1 MYALREEYMI
11 EKAFDLSSEIWQWV
25 WLFFVSFAG
34 GVIGFITKISPTLKG
49 RPFRAKIAALC
60 MGMINS
66 MFIAYISYE
75 ILLSI
80 IDRQGLAV
88 ALSGMAAFTG
98 TDLLIIMQNKI
109 IELLK
114 RKVDTI

>member
-1 MYALREEYMI
+1 MI
-11 EKAFDLSSEIWQWV
+11 EKAFNISTEIWQWI
-25 WLFFVSFAG
+25 WLFLVSFTG
-34 GVIGFITKISPTLKG
+34 GVVGFITKISPTLKG
-49 RPFRAKIAALC
+49 RSFRAKFAALC

-80 IDRQGLAV
+80 IDKQGLAV

-98 TDLLIIMQNKI
+98 TDLLIITQNKI
-109 IELLK
+109 IELIK
-114 RKVDTI
+114 RKMDNI

>member
-1 MYALREEYMI
+1 MI
-11 EKAFDLSSEIWQWV
+11 EKAFNISAEIWQWI
-25 WLFFVSFAG
+25 WLFLVSFTG
-34 GVIGFITKISPTLKG
+34 GVVGFITKISPTLKG
-49 RPFRAKIAALC
+49 RSFRTKFTALC

-80 IDRQGLAV
+80 IDKQGLAV

-98 TDLLIIMQNKI
+98 TDLLLITQNKI

-114 RKVDTI
+114 RKIDNI

>member
-1 MYALREEYMI
+1 MV
-11 EKAFDLSSEIWQWV
+11 EKAFDISAEIWQWI
-25 WLFFVSFAG
+25 WLFLVSFTG
-34 GVIGFITKISPTLKG
+34 GVVGFITKISPTLKG
-49 RPFRAKIAALC
+49 RSFRAKFAALC

-80 IDRQGLAV
+80 IDKQGLAV

-98 TDLLIIMQNKI
+98 TDLLIITQNKI
-109 IELLK
+109 IELIK
-114 RKVDTI
+114 RKMDNI

>member
-1 MYALREEYMI
+1 MI
-11 EKAFDLSSEIWQWV
+11 EKAFNLPAELWQWL
-25 WLFFVSFAG
+25 WLFFVSFTG
-34 GVIGFITKISPTLKG
+34 GVVGFITKISPTLKG
-49 RPFRAKIAALC
+49 RSFKAKFAALC

-66 MFIAYISYE
+66 MFISYISYE

-80 IDRQGLAV
+80 IDKQGLAV

-98 TDLLIIMQNKI
+98 TDLLIITQNKI

-114 RKVDTI
+114 RKIDTI

>member
-1 MYALREEYMI
+1 MI
-11 EKAFDLSSEIWQWV
+11 EKAFNISAEIWQWI
-25 WLFFVSFAG
+25 WLFLVSFTG
-34 GVIGFITKISPTLKG
+34 GVVGFITKISPTLKG
-49 RPFRAKIAALC
+49 HSFRAKFAALC

-80 IDRQGLAV
+80 IDKQGLAV

-98 TDLLIIMQNKI
+98 TDLLIITQNKI
-109 IELLK
+109 IDLLK
-114 RKVDTI
+114 RKMDNI

>member
-1 MYALREEYMI
+1 MI
-11 EKAFDLSSEIWQWV
+11 EKAFDISTEIWQWI
-25 WLFFVSFAG
+25 WLFLVSFTG
-34 GVIGFITKISPTLKG
+34 GVVGFITKISPTLKG
-49 RPFRAKIAALC
+49 RSFRAKFAALC

-80 IDRQGLAV
+80 IDKQGLAV

-98 TDLLIIMQNKI
+98 TDLLIITQNKI
-109 IELLK
+109 IELIK
-114 RKVDTI
+114 RKMDNI